1 MNTAVVNINPTI
13 KKQAQ
18 EVADGIGVSLNVV
31 VNSLLKQFVKA
42 KTQEIPSIY
51 LKKALR
57 ESKADIKAGRVSPSF
72 DNADD
77 AIKWL
82 TDPRAKYVYQLQQKV
97 QKTAK

>member
-13 KKQAQ
+13 KRQAQ
-18 EVADGIGVSLNVV
+18 EVADEIGVNLNVV
-31 VNSLLKQFVKA
+31 INSLLKQFVKT
-42 KTQEIPSIY
+42 KTQEIPSSY

-77 AIKWL
+77 AIRWL
-82 TDPRAKYVYQLQQKV
+82 NDSNAKYAYQLQQKV